1 MWFQEYYVAL
11 QTPIGTRQGHMTVSV
26 QEHQICGTLDVLKQ
40 ANPFSGTISE
50 TGECSICGELTS
62 LFRSIPYQGTGNVT
76 QEALCL
82 LLRGKKNPLF
92 FRAEQELLLCL
103 KSGRVQHEKILSDD
117 CKQPQKDISLF
128 SLVSSYRRCPFRNGR
143 GQL

>member
-1 MWFQEYYVAL
+1 MWFQKYNVAL

-62 LFRSIPYQGTGNVT
+62 LFRSIPYQGTGKIT
-76 QEALCL
+76 EEQLRL
-82 LLRGKKNPLF
+82 LLRGPKDTF
-92 FRAEQELLLCL
+92 
-103 KSGRVQHEKILSDD
+103 ILSGNAGAF
-117 CKQPQKDISLF
+117 PL
-128 SLVSSYRRCPFRNGR
+128 PE
-143 GQL
+143 GQEGTA

>member
-1 MWFQEYYVAL
+1 MWFQKYNVAL

-76 QEALCL
+76 QEAPACCCGEKRILCS
-82 LLRGKKNPLF
+82 F
-92 FRAEQELLLCL
+92 
-103 KSGRVQHEKILSDD
+103 
-117 CKQPQKDISLF
+117 
-128 SLVSSYRRCPFRNGR
+128 
-143 GQL
+143 GQSRSFCSA

>member
-1 MWFQEYYVAL
+1 MWFQKYNVAM
-11 QTPIGTRQGHMTVSV
+11 QTPIGTQQGHMTVSV

-82 LLRGKKNPLF
+82 LLRGKKESFVL
-92 FRAEQELLLCL
+92 
-103 KSGRVQHEKILSDD
+103 SGRAGASALSEE
-117 CKQPQKDISLF
+117 
-128 SLVSSYRRCPFRNGR
+128 REGTA
-143 GQL
+143 

>member
-76 QEALCL
+76 QKRILCS
-82 LLRGKKNPLF
+82 F
-92 FRAEQELLLCL
+92 
-103 KSGRVQHEKILSDD
+103 
-117 CKQPQKDISLF
+117 
-128 SLVSSYRRCPFRNGR
+128 
-143 GQL
+143 GQSRSFCSA

>member
-1 MWFQEYYVAL
+1 MVSKYNVAL

-82 LLRGKKNPLF
+82 LLRGKKESFVL
-92 FRAEQELLLCL
+92 
-103 KSGRVQHEKILSDD
+103 SGRAGASALPEE
-117 CKQPQKDISLF
+117 
-128 SLVSSYRRCPFRNGR
+128 REGTA
-143 GQL
+143 

>member
-1 MWFQEYYVAL
+1 MWFQKYNVAL

-50 TGECSICGELTS
+50 CSICGELTS

-82 LLRGKKNPLF
+82 LLRGKKESFVL
-92 FRAEQELLLCL
+92 
-103 KSGRVQHEKILSDD
+103 SGRAGASALPEE
-117 CKQPQKDISLF
+117 
-128 SLVSSYRRCPFRNGR
+128 REGTA
-143 GQL
+143 

>member
-1 MWFQEYYVAL
+1 
-11 QTPIGTRQGHMTVSV
+11 MTVSV

-82 LLRGKKNPLF
+82 LLRGKKESFVL
-92 FRAEQELLLCL
+92 
-103 KSGRVQHEKILSDD
+103 SGRAGASALPEE
-117 CKQPQKDISLF
+117 
-128 SLVSSYRRCPFRNGR
+128 REGTA
-143 GQL
+143 

>member
-62 LFRSIPYQGTGNVT
+62 LFRSIPYQG
-76 QEALCL
+76 
-82 LLRGKKNPLF
+82 KKESFVL
-92 FRAEQELLLCL
+92 
-103 KSGRVQHEKILSDD
+103 SGRAGASALPEE
-117 CKQPQKDISLF
+117 
-128 SLVSSYRRCPFRNGR
+128 REGTA
-143 GQL
+143 

>member
-1 MWFQEYYVAL
+1 MWFQKYNVAL

-82 LLRGKKNPLF
+82 LRGKKESFVL
-92 FRAEQELLLCL
+92 
-103 KSGRVQHEKILSDD
+103 SGRAGASALPEE
-117 CKQPQKDISLF
+117 
-128 SLVSSYRRCPFRNGR
+128 REGTA
-143 GQL
+143 